1 MPEKIVVVGDLLWN
15 SQDDDSYWGDRKDEY
30 GLFDRYKEE
39 WVQEV
44 MDDDPDEE
52 FRDDL
57 FTSYDEYMKFWG
69 TEDLD
74 QAQGSVY
81 AKRYKNWTKEDEDFY
96 KKFVEDADEGVRNN
110 IQILKPSWEEVK
122 RVKRRMKYH
131 WAELKD

>member
-1 MPEKIVVVGDLLWN
+1 MPERIVVVGADIGTPE
-15 SQDDDSYWGDRKDEY
+15 GDREKGY
-30 GLFDRYKEE
+30 ALFDRYKDT

-44 MDDDPDEE
+44 MEE
-52 FRDDL
+52 NEAATGNDYFSDDL
-57 FTSYDEYMKFWG
+57 FCSYDEYMKFWG

-110 IQILKPSWEEVK
+110 IQILKPSWEEFK
-122 RVKRRMKYH
+122 RVKRRMKDH

>member
-1 MPEKIVVVGDLLWN
+1 MPERIVVVGADIGTPEGEREKG
-15 SQDDDSYWGDRKDEY
+15 YA
-30 GLFDRYKEE
+30 LFDRYKDT

-44 MDDDPDEE
+44 MEE
-52 FRDDL
+52 NEAATGNDYFSDDL
-57 FTSYDEYMKFWG
+57 FCSYDEYMKFWG

-110 IQILKPSWEEVK
+110 IQILKPSWEEFK